1 MLNDG
6 KRHKIHGLSE
16 TVDNGNESP
25 QVGLETSHQEA
36 NPFNLPNRE
45 ITIDC
50 PFRLWV

>member
-25 QVGLETSHQEA
+25 FPQVGLETPSRGE
-36 NPFNLPNRE
+36 PFQPS
-45 ITIDC
+45 
-50 PFRLWV
+50 